1 MCVYVCVGGVE
12 GVGRACITCMSAKV
26 REQFVVRILSSH
38 HVGLWARIQV
48 IRTGSNCLFPL
59 SCEPGP
65 VYVMFKNSVL
75 HCICC

>member
-1 MCVYVCVGGVE
+1 MCVSGVGGC
-12 GVGRACITCMSAKV
+12 ACITCMSVKV
-26 REQFVVRILSSH
+26 REQFVVRILPSH
-38 HVGLWARIQV
+38 HVGLWTRTQV

-59 SCEPGP
+59 SHEPGP